1 MFVIEY
7 LCIFYV
13 GTFMWNCIS
22 FVMIASRGK
31 TTETNKIIT
40 NKIQYFLSNFLI
52 EALRMRKNGN
62 ISMQVLW
69 NKSNKDI
76 ATYLDF

>member
-1 MFVIEY
+1 MFVIEH
-7 LCIFYV
+7 LSIFHV

-22 FVMIASRGK
+22 FVMIARWGK
-31 TTETNKIIT
+31 TKKLIKSSQIKYNISCQT
-40 NKIQYFLSNFLI
+40 FFI
-52 EALRMRKNGN
+52 EALWMHKNGN